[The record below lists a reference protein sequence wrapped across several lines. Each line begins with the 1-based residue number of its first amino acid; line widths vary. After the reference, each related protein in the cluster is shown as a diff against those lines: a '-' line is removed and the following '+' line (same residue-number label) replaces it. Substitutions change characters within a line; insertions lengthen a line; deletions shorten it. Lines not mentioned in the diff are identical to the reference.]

1 MPILN
6 RNEIKDKYKWDIER
20 MYPDENKWE
29 LDLNK
34 CIELSNDFL
43 KYQGSVGEN
52 PSALLV
58 QLEQSSN
65 ISRLFENVIVYA
77 RQRRD
82 EDNANP
88 KYIEM
93 MGKAIDSASIIS
105 SNTAFF
111 TPELISKEKD
121 EIMSF
126 LKKEPRLK
134 IYEFMLDS
142 IFKEKKHILSSKEE
156 SLLANLADIRDASSE
171 IFTML
176 NNVDID
182 FGIVKDKNG
191 EEFNLTHGNY
201 TKLMESDDRDLRE
214 EVYKQMYSKYKSLNN
229 TLSVIYSYNV
239 KNYVTSSKIRNYDD
253 VLSYALD
260 SENISP
266 EIYRDLIDVVHA
278 HLPSMYKY
286 IKIKKR
292 VLGIDDLGMHDIYLP
307 ITSLEDKKCS
317 FEEAV
322 NLCSIALSPLGDDYV
337 KRFKKGVLNERWVDI
352 YENKGK
358 TSGAYSFGSY
368 DSYPYILMN
377 YNNEIDDAFTLIHEG
392 GHSMHSIYTRENQP
406 FIYGSHSIFTA
417 ETASTVNETL
427 LINYLID
434 NAKNKKEKI
443 YWVNKY
449 IDAFR
454 ATVFRQT
461 MFAEFELLT
470 HTYVEKGGQLTAEWL
485 NKKYDELNKLY
496 YGPNV
501 KEDEFIRYEWSR
513 IPHFYRPFYVYQYA
527 TGYSAANA
535 IAKSIVGT
543 SSEFLNDNGNY
554 GVRAKDDYIDFL
566 KSGNSNYP
574 IDLLKIAGVDM
585 NSKYSIERAMKVFDN
600 MVDELD
606 SLI

>member
-34 CIELSNDFL
+34 CIELSNNFL

-65 ISRLFENVIVYA
+65 ISRLFENAIVYA

-93 MGKAIDSASIIS
+93 MGKAIDAASIIS

-126 LKKEPRLK
+126 LKIEPRLK
-134 IYEFMLDS
+134 IYEFMLAS

-191 EEFNLTHGNY
+191 EEFNLTHANY

-214 EVYKQMYSKYKSLNN
+214 QVYKQMYSKYKSLNN

-239 KNYVTSSKIRNYDD
+239 KNYVTGSKIRNYDD

-266 EIYRDLIDVVHA
+266 EIYRNLIDVVHA

-286 IKIKKR
+286 IEIKKR
-292 VLGIDDLGMHDIYLP
+292 VIGIDDLGMHDIYLP

-470 HTYVEKGGQLTAEWL
+470 HTYVEKGGQLTAQWL

-543 SSEFLNDNGNY
+543 SSEFSNDNGNY
-554 GVRAKDDYIDFL
+554 GVRAKDDYIEFL

-585 NSKYSIERAMKVFDN
+585 NSKNSIERAMEVFDI

>member
-34 CIELSNDFL
+34 CIEMSNDFL

-239 KNYVTSSKIRNYDD
+239 KNYVTGSKIRNYDD

-266 EIYRDLIDVVHA
+266 VIYRNLIDVVHA

-286 IKIKKR
+286 IEIKKR

-337 KRFKKGVLNERWVDI
+337 DRFKKGVLNERWVDI

-392 GHSMHSIYTRENQP
+392 GHSMHSIYTREKQP

-501 KEDEFIRYEWSR
+501 KEDEFIRFEWSR

-543 SSEFLNDNGNY
+543 SSEFSNDNGNY

-585 NSKYSIERAMKVFDN
+585 NSKNSIERAMEVFDI

>member
-34 CIELSNDFL
+34 CIEMSNDFL

-88 KYIEM
+88 KYIKM

-111 TPELISKEKD
+111 TPELISKDED

-126 LKKEPRLK
+126 LKIEPRLK
-134 IYEFMLDS
+134 IYEFMLAS

-176 NNVDID
+176 NNVDLD
-182 FGIVKDKNG
+182 FGIVKDKKG
-191 EEFNLTHGNY
+191 KEFNLTHGNY

-239 KNYVTSSKIRNYDD
+239 KNYVTGSKIRNYDD

-266 EIYRDLIDVVHA
+266 EIYRNLIDVVHA

-392 GHSMHSIYTRENQP
+392 GHSMHSIYTREKQP

-543 SSEFLNDNGNY
+543 SSEFSNDNGNY

-585 NSKYSIERAMKVFDN
+585 NSKNSIERAMEVFDI

>member
-34 CIELSNDFL
+34 CIEMSNDFL

-88 KYIEM
+88 KYIKM

-111 TPELISKEKD
+111 TPELISKDED

-126 LKKEPRLK
+126 LKIEPRLK
-134 IYEFMLDS
+134 IYEFMLAS

-176 NNVDID
+176 NNVDLD
-182 FGIVKDKNG
+182 FGIVKDKKG

-266 EIYRDLIDVVHA
+266 EIYRNLIDVVHA

-292 VLGIDDLGMHDIYLP
+292 VLGIDDLGMHDIYLL

-392 GHSMHSIYTRENQP
+392 GHSMHSIYTREKQP

-543 SSEFLNDNGNY
+543 SSEFSNDNGNY

-585 NSKYSIERAMKVFDN
+585 NSKNSIERAMEVFDI

>member
-34 CIELSNDFL
+34 CIEMSNDFL

-111 TPELISKEKD
+111 TPELISKDED

-126 LKKEPRLK
+126 LKIEPRLK
-134 IYEFMLDS
+134 IYEFMLAS

-176 NNVDID
+176 NNVDLD
-182 FGIVKDKNG
+182 FGIVKDKKG

-214 EVYKQMYSKYKSLNN
+214 QVYKQMYSKYKSLNN

-266 EIYRDLIDVVHA
+266 EIYRNLIDVVHA

-392 GHSMHSIYTRENQP
+392 GHSMHSIYTREKQP

-543 SSEFLNDNGNY
+543 SSEFSNDNGNY
-554 GVRAKDDYIDFL
+554 GVLAKDDYIDFL

-585 NSKYSIERAMKVFDN
+585 NSKNSIERAMEVFDI